1 MADTLQFDL
10 VSPERKLAS
19 TEATQVQLP
28 GMDGDMTAMPNHAPL
43 LTTLRPGVLRVHHA
57 GGIDEYLVTGG
68 FAEMSDTG
76 LSVLAEKSVPLADAS
91 REMIDA
97 LAAEADAA
105 LEAAND
111 DNRTSL
117 AMRVNDVK
125 ELAGQLSL

>member
-1 MADTLQFDL
+1 MADVLQFDL

-19 TEATQVQLP
+19 VEATQVQLP
-28 GMDGDMTAMPNHAPL
+28 GMDGDMTVMPNHAPL
-43 LTTLRPGVLRVHHA
+43 LTTLRPGVLRVHGTA
-57 GGIDEYLVTGG
+57 GVDEYLVTGG
-68 FAEMSDTG
+68 FAETTGEG

-91 REMIDA
+91 REMLDA

-125 ELAGQLSL
+125 ELASQLSL